1 MLSTFKLY
9 FVTLQSNLIFIELVP
24 AFFQEDD
31 DIEDMVESPDKRN
44 SELLNSL
51 LALPGGIHRSGKYVL
66 SCVPMNMSAPFNT
79 LGGTYK
85 NNM

>member
-66 SCVPMNMSAPFNT
+66 SCVPINMSTP
-79 LGGTYK
+79 LI
-85 NNM
+85 